1 MKFSAKQILDMDAT
15 AVLAAYRKKKLKPSE
30 AVETYIAHQRRFNP
44 RLNLVVERR
53 YDQARIEAAACDKL
67 LAKGKITGKLFG
79 VPISMKESFEVAG
92 MHTTGGL
99 LHLHERKS
107 SIDAAAVKMLR
118 DEGAIILCKT
128 NTPALCFYQ
137 ETDNLL
143 FGRSNNPHNPE
154 YTTGGSSGGEAA
166 LIAAGGAAAG
176 FGSDIGGSIRIPAHF
191 NGVVGFKAGARQF
204 PDAGHMPEVTLENQ
218 IHMLGFGPIVKSV
231 RDAALLYSIV
241 HPEFKPPTVQKIPA
255 KLKVV
260 SFSDFHNTVCSPET
274 KETVDAA
281 QQALKRQGALLNR
294 EVPEFMKDVAEV
306 WQLTMS
312 EDRGQGINS
321 LAYPGRP
328 KAFLIDNLRARL
340 GLKTKNPAHL
350 SWAIMGTNLFP
361 PNEKQRQW
369 ITDFRSEGMVKIK
382 ELLGNNGVFVTPAYP
397 TPAKKHNEVYNEIFA
412 ISKTFRWVLP
422 FICLPNTF
430 GLPAMIVPS
439 AFSDDG
445 LPIGLQVTGLPGSEQ
460 TIFKVAMLLEKQL
473 GGYQRCQD
481 YD

>member
-1 MKFSAKQILDMDAT
+1 MKVTTKQILDMDAT
-15 AVLAAYRKKKLKPSE
+15 AILAAYRKGALKPSE

-53 YDQARIEAAACDKL
+53 YDAARAEAAACDKL
-67 LAKGKITGKLFG
+67 QKNGKASGKLFG
-79 VPISMKESFEVAG
+79 VPISMKESFNVAG

-99 LHLHERKS
+99 LHLHQRK
-107 SIDAAAVKMLR
+107 IGTDAAAVKLLR
-118 DEGAIILCKT
+118 SEGAIILCKT

-154 YTTGGSSGGEAA
+154 HTTGGSSGGEAA

-204 PDAGHMPEVTLENQ
+204 PDEGHLPEVTLENQ
-218 IHMLGFGPIVKSV
+218 IQMLGFGPIVKSV

-241 HPEFKPPTVQKIPA
+241 HPLFIPPGGQKLPA

-260 SFSDFHNTVCSPET
+260 SFADFHKTVCSPET
-274 KETVDAA
+274 KETVSAA
-281 QQALKRQGALLNR
+281 QQALKKAGAELDL
-294 EVPEFMKDVAEV
+294 EVPEFMRNVAEI
-306 WQLTMS
+306 WQLAMS
-312 EDRGQGINS
+312 EDRGEGINN
-321 LAYPGRP
+321 LAYPGKP
-328 KAFLIDNLRARL
+328 KEFIVDNLRARL
-340 GLKTKNPAHL
+340 GLKSKNPAHL

-361 PNEKQRQW
+361 PNEQQRRQ
-369 ITDFRSEGMVKIK
+369 ITDFRNDGLAEMQK
-382 ELLGNNGVFVTPAYP
+382 LLGNQGVFVTPAYP

-430 GLPAMIVPS
+430 GLPAMIVPCG
-439 AFSDDG
+439 FDDTG

-460 TIFKVAMLLEKQL
+460 TIFKVAALLEKEL
-473 GGYQRCQD
+473 GGYRRCTY